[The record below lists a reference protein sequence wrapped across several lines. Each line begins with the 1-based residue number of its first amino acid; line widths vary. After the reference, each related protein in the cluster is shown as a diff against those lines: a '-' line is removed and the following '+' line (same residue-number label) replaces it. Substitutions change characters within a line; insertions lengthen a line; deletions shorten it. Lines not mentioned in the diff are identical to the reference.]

1 MPLTHSCG
9 EAPLKRLRFCLNKAL
24 GQADL
29 EGIHAQVLTVLAEVG
44 LGVSHERS
52 RREAAR
58 HPGVRE
64 DGERLY
70 FAPGLVDEFVER
82 ARREHPTAAPAEEVT
97 VSGPWNCLSIVDM
110 ETDQV
115 RRSTL
120 ADCRQM
126 FKLLHTARAGHI
138 CPVYP
143 NDVEPRLQV
152 LALEKAGIELTEGDG
167 SQLEFSDPQMLE
179 YAIRMYAAAGRRY
192 HAEVQFP
199 ISPLKTN
206 PSGLETVWRYKD
218 RDDVRLSA
226 PAAPIPQAGASAPLF
241 LPGALV
247 QAAAEALG
255 SYILIRLIAGERV
268 ECLPQYRVDLF
279 DLKTAVTV
287 YSSPSHILYQLC
299 LKDVYEF
306 YYGTPKPGHFLQSMA
321 KTCDE
326 QAVLERTAYM
336 LTLALAGYR
345 RFCLGAGQ
353 LSMDEV
359 FSPVMFIV
367 DREIARFITH
377 IIRGVDYD
385 ERPDAAVEA
394 IAAGVAEG
402 SFLMHES
409 TLANMRQDF
418 QSNLFPRLPLNAWR
432 AAGSP
437 SVRQK
442 ARQEALTLIDG
453 HSFSLPPQAQKD
465 VDAVYEEAVRAVREG
480 R

>member
-1 MPLTHSCG
+1 M
-9 EAPLKRLRFCLNKAL
+9 
-24 GQADL
+24 
-29 EGIHAQVLTVLAEVG
+29 
-44 LGVSHERS
+44 
-52 RREAAR
+52 
-58 HPGVRE
+58 
-64 DGERLY
+64 
-70 FAPGLVDEFVER
+70 
-82 ARREHPTAAPAEEVT
+82 
-97 VSGPWNCLSIVDM
+97 
-110 ETDQV
+110 
-115 RRSTL
+115 
-120 ADCRQM
+120 
-126 FKLLHTARAGHI
+126 
-138 CPVYP
+138 
-143 NDVEPRLQV
+143 

-167 SQLEFSDPQMLE
+167 SQLEFSDPQMME
-179 YAIRMYAAAGRRY
+179 FAIRMYAAAGRRY

-206 PSGLETVWRYKD
+206 PSGLETIWRYKD

-226 PAAPIPQAGASAPLF
+226 PAAPIPQAGATAPLF

-247 QAAAEALG
+247 QAAAEAL
-255 SYILIRLIAGERV
+255 SAYVLIRLIAGDRV
-268 ECLPQYRVDLF
+268 ECLPKYRVDLF

-287 YSSPSHILYQLC
+287 YGSPSHILYQLC

-306 YYGTPKPGHFLQSMA
+306 YYGTPKPGHFLQSLA

-359 FSPVMFIV
+359 FSPVMFVV

-377 IIRGVDYD
+377 VVRGIDYD

-402 SFLMHES
+402 NYFMHET

-418 QSNLFPRLPLNAWR
+418 QSNLFPRLPLDAWR
-432 AAGSP
+432 AAGSQ

-442 ARQEALTLIDG
+442 AKEEVLKLVVAHDHAL
-453 HSFSLPPQAQKD
+453 PAAVQRD
-465 VDAVYEEAVRAVREG
+465 VDAVYEEAVRAAG
-480 R
+480 P

>member
-1 MPLTHSCG
+1 MR
-9 EAPLKRLRFCLNKAL
+9 RLRFSLNKAL
-24 GQADL
+24 TQAEL
-29 EGIHAQVLTVLAEVG
+29 EDVHAQVLAVLARVG
-44 LGVSHERS
+44 LGVSHDRS

-64 DGERLY
+64 DGARLY
-70 FAPGLVDEFVER
+70 FAPELVEEFVER
-82 ARREHPTAAPAEEVT
+82 ARREHPKEPLADEVT
-97 VSGPWNCLSIVDM
+97 VSGPWNCLSIEDL
-110 ETDQV
+110 ETDRV
-115 RRSTL
+115 RRATL
-120 ADCRQM
+120 ADCRRM
-126 FKLLHTARAGHI
+126 SKLIHAAGAGAI

-143 NDVEPRLQV
+143 SDVEPRLQV
-152 LALEKAGIELTEGDG
+152 LALEKAGLELTEGDG
-167 SQLEFSDPQMLE
+167 SHLEFSDPQMVE
-179 YAIRMYAAAGRRY
+179 FAIRMYAAAGRRY
-192 HAEVQFP
+192 RVEVQFP

-218 RDDVRLSA
+218 RGDVRLSA
-226 PAAPIPQAGASAPLF
+226 PAAPIPQAGATAPLF

-255 SYILIRLIAGERV
+255 SYILIRLIAGDRV
-268 ECLPQYRVDLF
+268 ECLPMYRVDLF

-287 YSSPSHILYQLC
+287 YGSPTHILYQLC

-306 YYGTPKPGHFLQSMA
+306 YYGTPKPGHFLQCMA

-385 ERPDAAVEA
+385 GRPDAALEA

-402 SFLMHES
+402 NFFMHET

-418 QSNLFPRLPLNAWR
+418 QSKLFPRVSLDAWR

-442 ARQEALTLIDG
+442 AKEEVRALIEG
-453 HSFSLPPQAQKD
+453 HKLSLPAGVQQE
-465 VDAVYEEAVRAVREG
+465 VDAVYAEAVSFQHG
-480 R
+480 RH

>member
-1 MPLTHSCG
+1 MR
-9 EAPLKRLRFCLNKAL
+9 RLRFSLNKAL
-24 GQADL
+24 GPREL
-29 EGIHAQVLTVLAEVG
+29 EGIHAQVLAVLERVG
-44 LGVSHERS
+44 LGVSHDRS
-52 RREAAR
+52 RGEAAR
-58 HPGVRE
+58 HPGVRD
-64 DGERLY
+64 DGARLY
-70 FAPGLVDEFVER
+70 FAPELVNEFVER
-82 ARREHPTAAPAEEVT
+82 ARREHAAGAVPLGEEVT
-97 VSGPWNCLSIVDM
+97 VSGPWNCLSIEDLQ
-110 ETDQV
+110 TDRV
-115 RRSTL
+115 RRATL

-126 FKLLHTARAGHI
+126 YRLVHAAGAGAI

-143 NDVEPRLQV
+143 SDVAPALQV
-152 LALEKAGIELTEGDG
+152 LALEKAGLELTDGDG
-167 SQLEFSDPQMLE
+167 SHMEFSDPQMVE
-179 YAIRMYAAAGRRY
+179 FAIRMYAAAGRRY
-192 HAEVQFP
+192 HVEVQFP

-226 PAAPIPQAGASAPLF
+226 PAAPIPQAGATAPLF

-247 QAAAEALG
+247 QSAAEALG

-268 ECLPQYRVDLF
+268 ECLPMYRVDLF

-287 YSSPSHILYQLC
+287 YGSPTHILYQLC

-306 YYGTPKPGHFLQSMA
+306 YYGTPKPGHFLQCMA

-367 DREIARFITH
+367 DREIARFITK
-377 IIRGVDYD
+377 IVQGVDYVD
-385 ERPDAAVEA
+385 EVDAAVQA
-394 IAAGVAEG
+394 IAEGVAEG
-402 SFLMHES
+402 NFFMHES

-418 QSNLFPRLPLNAWR
+418 QSTLFPRVSLDTWR

-442 ARQEALTLIDG
+442 AREAAQALIQG
-453 HSFSLPPQAQKD
+453 HSYCLPPDVQRE
-465 VDAVYEEAVRAVREG
+465 VDAVYAEAVRSR
-480 R
+480 